1 MIKFFR
7 KIRQNLLSEGKTG
20 KYLKYAFGEIVL
32 VVIGILIALQ
42 VNNWNE
48 KKKVN
53 NNEIKLLKKAIL
65 DLNQENRDTQAQIKW
80 FKLYQDVHFEI
91 YKQTKDSLNSN
102 PNLDYNTLIWT
113 NIYRPLIKENFGNK
127 VNGMS
132 NENIQ
137 ELFRDLIWREK
148 LTSKAMSEWNDFKL
162 NSLRPFLAKY
172 GINNSENS
180 FKHKPYEF
188 MSLDNIQ
195 LLNIEKLKSRYG
207 STEFDQILYES
218 RHKASWVIHCLS
230 NMKKANEKLASALEY
245 FINGEI
251 EKSESIKSLD
261 SYY

>member
-7 KIRQNLLSEGKTG
+7 KIRKNLLSEGKTE
-20 KYLKYAFGEIVL
+20 KYFKYAIGEIIL

-48 KKKVN
+48 TRKIE
-53 NNEIKLLKKAIL
+53 NNEIELFKNALI
-65 DLNQENRDTQAQIKW
+65 DLNQENKDAQTQIRW
-80 FKLYQDVHFEI
+80 FKHFQDIHFEI
-91 YKQTKDSLNSN
+91 YRQTKDSSSFN

-113 NIYRPLIKENFGNK
+113 NIHRPLIQENFGNK

-137 ELFRDLIWREK
+137 ELFRDVIWREK
-148 LTSKAMSEWNDFKL
+148 LTSEAMNEWNDFKL

-172 GINNSENS
+172 GINNTKTS
-180 FKHKPYEF
+180 FNHKPYEF

-195 LLNIEKLKSRYG
+195 LINYEKLRSKYG
-207 STEFDQILYES
+207 SMEFDQILYES
-218 RHKASWVIHCLS
+218 RHKASWIIHCLL
-230 NMKKANEKLASALEY
+230 NMEKANERLASSLEY

-251 EKSESIKSLD
+251 EKSESINSLD